1 MYDLT
6 SNHLAGYLLR
16 VARDIVARNPR
27 FRKSLGEV
35 TLTSNTQVS
44 FKDVQVII
52 KDINATGTRL
62 SPDYFMCTQVGRAIL
77 GKVADK
83 DGSFFEWVDEIDPTG
98 VTPAPGVYM
107 FCVTKVDEKTRKVEF
122 AVETYKWFQGF
133 FHSKGS
139 RVEFAPGIDATT
151 VTFIDPTTSI
161 VPTVQAALGYVY
173 ILSPV
178 TTLRATSGSTVL
190 TPLTDFWVD
199 VPASSVILA
208 PTVFGTQTAN
218 VPSSYTNVALLDQD
232 GFELRNGIDYTYLTD
247 TQVQLS
253 PWTQAG
259 LTITARGTIKGDPSV
274 SGTVLNAENTLDF
287 QVSSDEVLAPNQ
299 VIVNTQAQDGVA
311 ITVNPNGT
319 VTLATPLPPGG
330 WCSYD
335 VRVLVG
341 RSCAE
346 GVKMGSNLNL
356 VPGLRIAMGDSVIEG
371 DQCAIIVSPVITE
384 TYHVYGSKDNVSFS
398 LDIKANDP
406 STASDLAEL
415 IKSNLLIHRRDAI
428 EADGLTILEATRS
441 STVSQR
447 DQSGTAPAWVATL
460 GFSTMADW
468 RVFKPLVNRIRDFDI
483 VTNPYVSNRIAAAQR
498 YGVLG
503 VSGFLPDYR

>member
-1 MYDLT
+1 MFDL
-6 SNHLAGYLLR
+6 SGAHAAGYILR
-16 VARDIVARNPR
+16 VTKDIVARNPR

-35 TLTSNTQVS
+35 ALTSNNQVMY
-44 FKDVQVII
+44 KDVQVIV

-62 SPDYFMCTQVGRAIL
+62 SPDNFMCTQTGRAIL
-77 GKVADK
+77 GKVTDK

-122 AVETYKWFQGF
+122 TVETYKWFQGF
-133 FHSKGS
+133 FRSQGS

-151 VTFIDPTTSI
+151 VTFLDPTTNI
-161 VPTVQAALGYVY
+161 VPEVQAAQGYIY

-178 TTLRATSGSTVL
+178 TTLQATSGSTVL
-190 TPLTDFWVD
+190 IPLTDFWVD
-199 VPASSVILA
+199 VPASSVILT
-208 PTVFGTQTAN
+208 PTIFGTQTAN
-218 VPSSYTNVALLDQD
+218 VPSSYINVALFDED
-232 GFELRNGIDYTYLTD
+232 DFELRNGIDYTYLTD

-259 LTITARGTIKGDPSV
+259 MTITARGTVKGDPSV
-274 SGTVLNAENTLDF
+274 PGTVVNAENTLNF
-287 QVSSDEVLAPNQ
+287 QVSADESLAPDQ

-311 ITVNPNGT
+311 IDVNANGT

-341 RSCAE
+341 QSKAE
-346 GVKMGSNLNL
+346 GYKMGSNLNL

-384 TYHVYGSKDNVSFS
+384 TYHVYGSKDNVTFS
-398 LDIKANDP
+398 LDVKANDP

-415 IKSNLLIHRRDAI
+415 IKSNLLVHRRDAI
-428 EADGLTILEATRS
+428 EADGLTILEVSRS
-441 STVSQR
+441 STVTSR
-447 DQSGTAPAWVATL
+447 DQSGTAPSWVSTL
-460 GFSTMADW
+460 GVTTLADW
-468 RVFKPLVNRIRDFDI
+468 RVYKPLVNRIRDIDI
-483 VTNPYVSNRIAAAQR
+483 VTNPYVSHRITPAQR

-503 VSGFLPDYR
+503 ASGFLPDYR